1 MNLCENVPRYPFV
14 IRYIY
19 ANKYRYTYEDEK
31 REALEKWGSYLE
43 SLVLLNDMN

>member
-19 ANKYRYTYEDEK
+19 ANKYRYRFHYP
-31 REALEKWGSYLE
+31 
-43 SLVLLNDMN
+43 